1 MLNTILGGYFG
12 SRLMANIREDK
23 GYTYGIGSGLAS
35 FVNGGYFAVST
46 EVGADVT
53 KQTLEEIYKEIA
65 ILRKDLVSSNELETV
80 RNYILG
86 HFLRSVDGPFSLA
99 DKFKGIWEFGLDY
112 SYFDNY
118 FAAVKTVTP
127 KELRDLANKYL
138 KEEDLIECVVGK
150 MK

>member
-1 MLNTILGGYFG
+1 M
-12 SRLMANIREDK
+12 
-23 GYTYGIGSGLAS
+23 
-35 FVNGGYFAVST
+35 
-46 EVGADVT
+46 
-53 KQTLEEIYKEIA
+53 
-65 ILRKDLVSSNELETV
+65 RKDLVSSNELETV